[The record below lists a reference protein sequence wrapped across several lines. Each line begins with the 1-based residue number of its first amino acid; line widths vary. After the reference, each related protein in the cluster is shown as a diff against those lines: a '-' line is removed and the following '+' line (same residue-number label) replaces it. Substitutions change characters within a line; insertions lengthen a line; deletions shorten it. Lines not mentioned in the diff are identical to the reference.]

1 LRAFVDTSPVQ
12 WSILARTATGGVVKL
27 QHVIARL
34 MPVCLLGI
42 SLVDIAPAH
51 GANVLSPAV
60 PVSLVLT
67 VQPIIVCDNAGLNCA
82 PNSGLAAYETMANTI
97 FDQSGIG
104 VAFAPPRFYDNTNF
118 LTPHVDT
125 TTSGLFDTAHDLL
138 RLPGHGQSTN
148 PNTLN
153 VFLVDNIVS
162 TTNGVVNTNV
172 HSYGYG
178 LIGGNGS
185 IIATAPDSL
194 GKVAATDTMAHE
206 LAHNLGLAHSDS
218 PVQPYNSNYN
228 LMNTASRV
236 VATDPCQ
243 ITPYTC
249 AGAPATARDVL
260 AAPQLATL
268 AAPPILTAL
277 PNVRDTNVDVGPTLS
292 LPPGQVAEQ
301 QYNYIA
307 PAPTLLGV
315 KWRFTNPATVP
326 DSCFSF
332 PVPAG
337 GCGYAGLTSNAIGGG
352 QHVEWVYNIA
362 GLGLAPAVPFSVTF
376 CCASG
381 AYSTEFDFSNGITSR
396 AGFDSTGLALSQN
409 GAVFT
414 FDPTAPGVLTGPS
427 FLPMDIGAISPLT
440 GLPIAPETDTA
451 SVTPDVLAAILG
463 PFATL
468 DGTASV
474 PEPAGAASLAMGIGF
489 MALVRRRRVRR
500 GRPGGKARFH
510 TEVTEVQSH

>member
-1 LRAFVDTSPVQ
+1 M
-12 WSILARTATGGVVKL
+12 ATGGVVKIP
-27 QHVIARL
+27 HVIARM
-34 MPVCLLGI
+34 MPALLLGI

-60 PVSLVLT
+60 PVSQVLT
-67 VQPIIVCDNAGLNCA
+67 VQPIIICDNAGLNCA

-104 VAFAPPRFYDNTNF
+104 VAFAPPRFYNNANF

-162 TTNGVVNTNV
+162 TTNGVVNTSV

-178 LIGGNGS
+178 LIGGNGV

-206 LAHNLGLAHSDS
+206 LGHNLGLAHSDS
-218 PVQPYNSNYN
+218 PLQPYNSNFN

-249 AGAPATARDVL
+249 AGAPTSARDVL
-260 AAPQLATL
+260 AAPQLTTL
-268 AAPPILTAL
+268 AAPPILTSL
-277 PNVRDTNVDVGPTLS
+277 PRVQDTNVDIGPPLS

-301 QYNYIA
+301 QYNYT
-307 PAPTLLGV
+307 PPPPPPPTLLGV

-352 QHVEWVYNIA
+352 HVEWVYNIA
-362 GLGLAPAVPFSVTF
+362 GLHLSPAALFSVAF

-381 AYSTEFDFSNGITSR
+381 AYSTEFDFSNGVTSR
-396 AGFDSTGLALSQN
+396 AGFDFDRGGALGGRRRLWLRSD
-409 GAVFT
+409 GAGRAHRVFLSP
-414 FDPTAPGVLTGPS
+414 DGCWSNQSADRPADHLRYRHR
-427 FLPMDIGAISPLT
+427 IG
-440 GLPIAPETDTA
+440 D
-451 SVTPDVLAAILG
+451 
-463 PFATL
+463 
-468 DGTASV
+468 
-474 PEPAGAASLAMGIGF
+474 AGCAGRHSGS
-489 MALVRRRRVRR
+489 VRRTRRDGSGAGTRRR
-500 GRPGGKARFH
+500 GIARNGDRVLGDCAPA
-510 TEVTEVQSH
+510 TG